1 MKTNSELFKKM
12 FGKKVYIYF
21 QNWTVIIDPIPLLKY
36 SSDQK

>member
-12 FGKKVYIYF
+12 FGKKVYI